1 MSDPVNVYDTALKVA
16 EIMNGD
22 KQALYDAIQ
31 TVRAKSQKQNL
42 LFIFHSL
49 NSFVEALFDKDEE
62 IHRLRNEI
70 EEATF
75 F

>member
-1 MSDPVNVYDTALKVA
+1 
-16 EIMNGD
+16 MNGD

-31 TVRAKSQKQNL
+31 TVRDKTQKQNL

-49 NSFVEALFDKDEE
+49 NSFVETLFDKDDE
-62 IHRLRNEI
+62 IRRLKHEI